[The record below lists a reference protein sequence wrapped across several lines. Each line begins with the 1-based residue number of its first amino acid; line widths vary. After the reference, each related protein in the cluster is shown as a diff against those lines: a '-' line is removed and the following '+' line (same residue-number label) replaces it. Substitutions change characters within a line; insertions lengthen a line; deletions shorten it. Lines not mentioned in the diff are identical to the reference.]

1 MICQSYRIYKG
12 NRYCPNHIG
21 FTKEIVLSQPY
32 RNYKGNHNHYDDI
45 GYLKEISIA
54 RLLFYYTKQS
64 STGSCVHTPQSF
76 NQKWVDQILA
86 IMRILWIFWKNLNPA
101 WTSWVHEVF
110 LVKINQ
116 NIKTREMSI
125 VRPPH
130 TVLII

>member
-1 MICQSYRIYKG
+1 MLCQSYRIYKG

-32 RNYKGNHNHYDDI
+32 RNYKGNRYHYDDI

-76 NQKWVDQILA
+76 NQKWVDQILT
-86 IMRILWIFWKNLNPA
+86 IMIEFA
-101 WTSWVHEVF
+101 FH
-110 LVKINQ
+110 
-116 NIKTREMSI
+116 
-125 VRPPH
+125 
-130 TVLII
+130 

>member
-32 RNYKGNHNHYDDI
+32 RNYKGNRYHYDDI

-64 STGSCVHTPQSF
+64 STENCVHTVEHRELRISGVCKHF
-76 NQKWVDQILA
+76 KEAKQIY
-86 IMRILWIFWKNLNPA
+86 
-101 WTSWVHEVF
+101 
-110 LVKINQ
+110 
-116 NIKTREMSI
+116 
-125 VRPPH
+125 
-130 TVLII
+130 